1 MAAKKA
7 RKQSPAR
14 KSAGAAPRKRTN
26 KKADTKTSSP
36 GLMSKAKKVVRAVVA
51 GAAAGAVQGA
61 VESGKQAAGLGQ
73 GRDKGNKS
81 PQGGQRRT
89 GSSKRS

>member
-36 GLMSKAKKVVRAVVA
+36 GLLGKAKKVVRAVVA
-51 GAAAGAVQGA
+51 GAAGAVQGA
-61 VESGKQAAGLGQ
+61 VESGKQAVGLGQ
-73 GRDKGNKS
+73 SRDKGK
-81 PQGGQRRT
+81 Q
-89 GSSKRS
+89 